1 MACLELTHLCDG
13 PCVKSIARFQ
23 ALDPGSW
30 IAPDDL
36 VLNRPTVHGRD
47 DLHDLILGTWRRTEI
62 ISNFEDVLPLQEV
75 EGECPPLAAAFV
87 LAVADFIENR

>member
-1 MACLELTHLCDG
+1 M
-13 PCVKSIARFQ
+13 KSVARFE
-23 ALDPGSW
+23 ALDTESR

-36 VLNRPTVHGRD
+36 VLNGPTVHGRD

-62 ISNFEDVLPLQEV
+62 VSNFEDMLPLQEV
-75 EGECPPLAAAFV
+75 KGERPALAAAFV